1 MTHKSLLST
10 RASDLY
16 TWHILSL
23 YFKFRISNW
32 ICGYHK
38 WIPIFEHYNCIVN
51 AFARCSNLAPSAV
64 KPGDEYIRIKKD
76 IFHAFHMIPISV
88 NHGHCSDFLRS
99 LQDHLMHWDPVIQSD
114 VDKTCQKVYG
124 VGLYEMLICNPYSY
138 CSCPWHWTCL
148 QHVWKGPWCKDRCT
162 TFFQASM
169 AKGKCCLKLAYQ
181 GYLSDLDGVVL
192 YEQAGIDQHG
202 LQLWTC
208 LCGTNKV
215 EGGPHGDIYCKFGA
229 LHGKSSYYC
238 VAFLSCL
245 YICIY
250 SWTSSGYELFDRSSY
265 LVHYSGLYY
274 HHLPHITTHF
284 VSYVIGIC

>member
-1 MTHKSLLST
+1 MF
-10 RASDLY
+10 D
-16 TWHILSL
+16 
-23 YFKFRISNW
+23 
-32 ICGYHK
+32 
-38 WIPIFEHYNCIVN
+38 N
-51 AFARCSNLAPSAV
+51 ALDAKTGAPLFSKQAWQKANAV
-64 KPGDEYIRIKKD
+64 LE
-76 IFHAFHMIPISV
+76 
-88 NHGHCSDFLRS
+88 
-99 LQDHLMHWDPVIQSD
+99 
-114 VDKTCQKVYG
+114 
-124 VGLYEMLICNPYSY
+124 
-138 CSCPWHWTCL
+138 
-148 QHVWKGPWCKDRCT
+148 
-162 TFFQASM
+162 
-169 AKGKCCLKLAYQ
+169 LAYQ